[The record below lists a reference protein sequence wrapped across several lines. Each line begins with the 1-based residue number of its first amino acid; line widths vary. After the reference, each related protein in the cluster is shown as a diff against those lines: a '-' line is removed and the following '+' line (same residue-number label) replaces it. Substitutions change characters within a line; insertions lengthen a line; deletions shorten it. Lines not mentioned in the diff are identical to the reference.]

1 VTTATAEQSTS
12 TTDRTRGSAF
22 AALRL
27 RTYRIYLTGHTVAS
41 TGAWIQSIA
50 LDWLVLE
57 RSGTPSAVGI
67 VMACQF
73 LPMLLLGMHGGLIA
87 DRFPKRS
94 VLLVTQ
100 SLNALLSATIAVL
113 TISGVVQVEHLY
125 LLALVGGLVFVVD
138 NPTRQVFVNEVV
150 PADQARQ
157 AIALNA
163 ATFQASRLV
172 GPAVAVVLI
181 GTVGTGWAF
190 ATNAVSF
197 LFPIAGL
204 LLIRP
209 AELQPAPR
217 FDPAAGR
224 LRDALRHVAA
234 RPRVAATI
242 ALVGVVGTFGLNFP
256 IVLTAMAGEAF
267 GGGAGLYGLFNIA
280 LAVGSVGGALVA
292 TRVRRP
298 GMPMLVGSAAIFAG
312 VQAAAATAPTVAI
325 FCVLLAVLGVANLA
339 FQAMANAS
347 VQAWVDP
354 AVRGRVMG
362 LYMLVFVG
370 GTPLG
375 APMIGA
381 LTAEYGAR
389 AGMAVCGIVPL
400 AACAA
405 LVLLRRRRS
414 GVAVLVPA

>member
-1 VTTATAEQSTS
+1 MTTATAEQSAR
-12 TTDRTRGSAF
+12 TTDLPRESAF

-27 RTYRIYLTGHTVAS
+27 RTYRIYLAGHTVAS

-73 LPMLLLGMHGGLIA
+73 LPMLLLGMHGGLVA

-150 PADQARQ
+150 PADRARQ

-163 ATFQASRLV
+163 ATFQAARLV

-190 ATNAVSF
+190 AANAVSF

-209 AELQPAPR
+209 AELFPAPR
-217 FDPAAGR
+217 FDPTVGR

-242 ALVGVVGTFGLNFP
+242 VLVGVVGTFGLNFP

-267 GGGAGLYGLFNIA
+267 GGGAGLYGLFNIV

-298 GMPMLVGSAAIFAG
+298 GLPMLVSMAAVFAG
-312 VQAAAATAPTVAI
+312 VQAAAAAAPTVAI

-347 VQAWVDP
+347 VQAWVEP

-362 LYMLVFVG
+362 LYMLVFAG

-375 APMIGA
+375 APIIGA

-400 AACAA
+400 AACAG
-405 LVLLRRRRS
+405 LVFLRRRRAA
-414 GVAVLVPA
+414 VAGLVPA